1 MVKNV
6 KNFDSYLKYDPK
18 NEDVTIAV
26 AMSGGVD
33 SSTVA
38 YLLKAQG
45 YNIIGVTMRVWT
57 SGSECSKVADL
68 SDAKK
73 VCDDLGIEHHMIHL
87 EDDFKDAVVN
97 TFVNDYMEGRTPNPC
112 MVCNRYIKFGKLV
125 ETALGLGADFMAT
138 GHYAKIENGLLKIGD
153 DPNKDQVYF
162 LSQMKKENIKKLIF
176 PIGDLEKPQV
186 RELAENLGIRVYAK
200 KESQEICF
208 VEDGKLGEFL
218 NELTDGKATREGEIV
233 TTNGKVIG
241 KHRGVSFYTIGQ
253 RKGLG
258 ISYPTPLY
266 VVQID
271 SKKNCLVVGNNEEL
285 FSSYLIANN
294 INFLGCEKIEDLKD
308 MKLRVKT
315 RSRDK
320 FHPCT
325 VKVLENDK
333 IKVDFTEEKVRAI
346 TPGQGAVLY
355 NYNGEVMASG
365 FIVK

>member
-1 MVKNV
+1 MVKNL
-6 KNFDSYLKYDPK
+6 DSYLKYDAK
-18 NEDVTIAV
+18 NENVTIAV

-38 YLLKAQG
+38 YMLKKQG
-45 YNIIGVTMRVWT
+45 YKVFGMTMRVWT
-57 SGSECSKVADL
+57 SGSSCSTNIDL

-73 VCDDLGIEHHMIHL
+73 VCDDLGIEHHMINL
-87 EDDFKDAVVN
+87 GDEFKNIVVDS
-97 TFVNDYMEGRTPNPC
+97 FVNDYMEGRTPNPC
-112 MVCNRYIKFGKLV
+112 MVCNRHIKFGRLV
-125 ETALGLGADFMAT
+125 QSALSHGADFIAT

-162 LSQMKKENIKKLIF
+162 LSQMRKENIKKLMF
-176 PIGDLEKPQV
+176 PIGELKKPRV
-186 RELAENLGIRVYAK
+186 RELAELLNIRVYAK

-218 NELTDGKATREGEIV
+218 NELTDGKATSEGDIV
-233 TTNGKVIG
+233 RTDGKVIG

-266 VVQID
+266 VIQID
-271 SKKNCLVVGNNEEL
+271 SKKNRLVVGNNEEL
-285 FSSYLIANN
+285 FSSYLIANK
-294 INFLGCEKIEDLKD
+294 INLLGCEKIENLKN
-308 MKLRVKT
+308 MKLKAKT

-320 FHPCT
+320 FHSCSI
-325 VKVLENDK
+325 KVLENDK
-333 IKVDFTEEKVRAI
+333 IKIDFIEEKVRAI
-346 TPGQGAVLY
+346 TPGQGVVLY
-355 NYNGEVMASG
+355 NYDGEVMASG

>member
-1 MVKNV
+1 MVKNL
-6 KNFDSYLKYDPK
+6 DSYLKYDPK
-18 NEDVTIAV
+18 NENVTIAV

-38 YLLKAQG
+38 YLLKKQG
-45 YNIIGVTMRVWT
+45 YKVFGITMKVWT
-57 SGSECSKVADL
+57 SGTACSKSVDL

-87 EDDFKDAVVN
+87 ENEFKNIVVDS
-97 TFVNDYMEGRTPNPC
+97 FVNDYMEGRTPNPC
-112 MVCNRYIKFGKLV
+112 MVCNRHIKFGRLV
-125 ETALGLGADFMAT
+125 QSALFHGADFIAT
-138 GHYAKIENGLLKIGD
+138 GHYAKIENGMLKIGD

-162 LSQMKKENIKKLIF
+162 LSQMRKENIKKLMF

-186 RELAENLGIRVYAK
+186 RELAELLNIRVYAK
-200 KESQEICF
+200 KDSQEICF

-218 NELTDGKATREGEIV
+218 NELTDGKATSEGEIV
-233 TTNGKVIG
+233 TTDGKIIG

-266 VVQID
+266 VIQID
-271 SKKNCLVVGNNEEL
+271 SKKNRLIVGNNEEL
-285 FSSYLIANN
+285 FSSYLIANK
-294 INFLGCEKIEDLKD
+294 INLLGCENIEDLKD
-308 MKLRVKT
+308 IKLKAKT

-320 FHPCT
+320 FHPCY

-333 IKVDFTEEKVRAI
+333 IKIDFTEDKVRAT
-346 TPGQGAVLY
+346 TPGQGVVLY
-355 NYNGEVMASG
+355 DYDGKVIASG
-365 FIVK
+365 FIIK

>member
-1 MVKNV
+1 MVKNL
-6 KNFDSYLKYDPK
+6 DSYLKYDPK
-18 NEDVTIAV
+18 NENVTIAV

-38 YLLKAQG
+38 YLLKKQG
-45 YNIIGVTMRVWT
+45 YKVFGITMEVWT
-57 SGSECSKVADL
+57 SGSACSTNIDL

-87 EDDFKDAVVN
+87 GDEFKDIVVDS
-97 TFVNDYMEGRTPNPC
+97 FVNDYMEGRTPNPC
-112 MVCNRYIKFGKLV
+112 MVCNRHIKFGRLV
-125 ETALGLGADFMAT
+125 QSALSHGADFIAT

-162 LSQMKKENIKKLIF
+162 LSQMRKENIKKLMF
-176 PIGDLEKPQV
+176 PIGNLEKPQV
-186 RELAENLGIRVYAK
+186 RELAELLNIRVYAK
-200 KESQEICF
+200 KDSQEICF

-218 NELTDGKATREGEIV
+218 NELTDGKATSEGEIV
-233 TTNGKVIG
+233 TTDGKIIG

-266 VVQID
+266 VIQID
-271 SKKNCLVVGNNEEL
+271 SKKNRLIVGNNEDL
-285 FSSYLIANN
+285 FSSYLIANK
-294 INFLGCEKIEDLKD
+294 INLLGCEMIEDLKS
-308 MKLRVKT
+308 MKLKAKT

-320 FHPCT
+320 FHPCS

-333 IKVDFTEEKVRAI
+333 IKIDFTEEKVRAI
-346 TPGQGAVLY
+346 TPGQGVVLY
-355 NYNGEVMASG
+355 NYDGEVMASG